1 MSKLSTAIKLIK
13 DNKGVFCEALL
24 ENIGFLFPDKLYLQ
38 LIFRCKMGYWMD
50 FDNPKTFNEK
60 LQWLKLYNRNPFY
73 TTLVDKYAVKEYVA
87 NLIGKEYVI
96 PTLGVWNNAKEI
108 DFDKLPNQFV
118 LKTTNGGGGD
128 VVICKDK
135 SKLDREYV
143 VKHLNQ
149 SLKKSIYKNLREW
162 PYKNVLPRVIAEKY
176 MEDEEKGEL
185 RDYKFYTFNGEP
197 KFMLL
202 VSNRFRGES
211 KSFDYFDMSFNH
223 VDLKEIGVANSP
235 GSDWNKPQNFEKMK
249 QICRSLAKNLP
260 MVRVDLYDVNG
271 SIYFGELTFFDA
283 GGFMRATPQTWEKEW
298 GDLLNL
304 PVRRKNDF

>member
-176 MEDEEKGEL
+176 MEDDSGEL
-185 RDYKFYTFNGEP
+185 RDFKVLCFEGVPKMTEYHQGRYKTHTQDFYDENWN
-197 KFMLL
+197 MLPIYQGTPL
-202 VSNRFRGES
+202 SGKSIEKPVFFDEMMMLSS
-211 KSFDYFDMSFNH
+211 KLSKDMPH
-223 VDLKEIGVANSP
+223 
-235 GSDWNKPQNFEKMK
+235 
-249 QICRSLAKNLP
+249 
-260 MVRVDLYDVNG
+260 VRVDWYYVQHQL
-271 SIYFGELTFFDA
+271 YFGEMTFFDA
-283 GGFMRATPQTWEKEW
+283 SGFEDFEPKEYNRILGNW
-298 GDLLNL
+298 IKL
-304 PVRRKNDF
+304 PNQE

>member
-1 MSKLSTAIKLIK
+1 M
-13 DNKGVFCEALL
+13 
-24 ENIGFLFPDKLYLQ
+24 
-38 LIFRCKMGYWMD
+38 FRCRMGYWMD

-135 SKLDREYV
+135 SKLDRKYV

-162 PYKNVLPRVIAEKY
+162 PYKNVPPRIIAEKY
-176 MEDEEKGEL
+176 MEDDSGNL
-185 RDYKFYTFNGEP
+185 CDYKFHTFCGEP
-197 KFMLL
+197 KVLL
-202 VSNRFRGES
+202 VVSDRFGDS
-211 KSFDYFDMSFNH
+211 HGHYDYFDASVHGISSGVRLSVPYLHPVKDALHADTRMCQIHPHNIADPVGGCPCLFLNSRGTVSF
-223 VDLKEIGVANSP
+223 
-235 GSDWNKPQNFEKMK
+235 
-249 QICRSLAKNLP
+249 
-260 MVRVDLYDVNG
+260 VR
-271 SIYFGELTFFDA
+271 IFHDA
-283 GGFMRATPQTWEKEW
+283 A
-298 GDLLNL
+298 D
-304 PVRRKNDF
+304 